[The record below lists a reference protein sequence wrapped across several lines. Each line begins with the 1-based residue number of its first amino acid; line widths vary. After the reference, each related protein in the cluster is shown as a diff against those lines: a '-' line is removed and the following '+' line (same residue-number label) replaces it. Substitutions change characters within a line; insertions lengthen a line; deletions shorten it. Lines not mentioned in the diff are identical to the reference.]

1 MSYIENGS
9 FDFALKLFECLSK
22 EDQNLVLSPFSLTCA
37 LSMTLLGTRNNSC
50 SQLSKT
56 LFGKEIAVNEF
67 DSMASQMELII
78 DKTLKLNSKVLQN
91 ANFIYSHLNFP
102 ILPEFRQ
109 KIEKQFNGQSR
120 ELDFISAQND
130 SIKTI
135 NNDISNATKGK
146 IPKLIDILDS
156 MTRIIIVN
164 AIHFKGLWK
173 SQFKTESTS
182 VQKFT
187 TSSGEVEVEM
197 MFQESKFPFG
207 YSQQLKCKAI
217 ELKYETSNISM
228 IVLLPDQNSSLKE
241 LESKLETQSLN
252 DLLNSLS
259 QFKVSLSLPK
269 FKLESSLH
277 LIPALTKLG
286 IKDIFSHNVADLSGL
301 TKDPSGLYVSDVIQ
315 KAVIEVNEE
324 GTEAAAATAVTIT
337 LLSLDMTEEFRVNR
351 PFMFLLVAKYEEYK
365 NLILF
370 MGSVNN
376 PKI

>member
-1 MSYIENGS
+1 
-9 FDFALKLFECLSK
+9 
-22 EDQNLVLSPFSLTCA
+22 
-37 LSMTLLGTRNNSC
+37 MTLLGTRNNSC

-91 ANFIYSHLNFP
+91 ANLIYSHLNFP

-135 NNDISNATKGK
+135 NNDVSNATKGK
-146 IPKLIDILDS
+146 ISQLIDSLDS

-164 AIHFKGLWK
+164 AIYFKGLWK
-173 SQFKTESTS
+173 SQFKTEFTS

-187 TSSGEVEVEM
+187 TSSREEVEVEM
-197 MFQESKFPFG
+197 MFQERKFPFG
-207 YSQQLKCKAI
+207 YSQQLNCKAI

-228 IVLLPDQNSSLKE
+228 IVLLPDENSSLKE

-259 QFKVSLSLPK
+259 EFKVSLSLPK
-269 FKLESSLH
+269 FKLESSLR

-286 IKDIFSHNVADLSGL
+286 TKDIFSHNVANFSGL